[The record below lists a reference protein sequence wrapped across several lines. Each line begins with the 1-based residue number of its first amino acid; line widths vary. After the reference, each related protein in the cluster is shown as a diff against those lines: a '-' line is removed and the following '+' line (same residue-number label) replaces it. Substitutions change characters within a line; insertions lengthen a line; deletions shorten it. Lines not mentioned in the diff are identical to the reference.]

1 MKKIVTAVF
10 FIFLGVLILS
20 FPSFDGV
27 KVFAQNEI
35 NPPKVEI
42 IFFYSETCLHCQAEQ
57 KFLDTIQ
64 SKYPELEINRYLVSD
79 SDSKKLL
86 ADLLAKHDA
95 QMYAGLVPITFVGE
109 DLILGFNN
117 ENDIGRR
124 IEQSIE
130 RQLNDLNPPPEE
142 NNNKVSLPI
151 IGKIDLTKYSLLVQ
165 AVILGFFDG
174 FNVCSL
180 GALVL
185 ILGLVLILRSRPK
198 IILFGGLYILVTAIV
213 YGVLIFLWYQLFY
226 YLAPVLKIM
235 NVFVGLLGIAG
246 GIYFLRQFIK
256 SRKSDIACDGKE
268 SKIVSKHSLKIQKA
282 FQESG
287 GIWGLIIG
295 VFIFAAVITIVEF
308 PCSAVIPVLFAG
320 IMAHAK
326 LSIAAYLLYLV
337 IYLFFYMLDEII
349 VFLIAVFTMNIK
361 LASGKVMTWLS
372 LVEAIVLFGLG
383 IYYLVS
389 IF

>member
-1 MKKIVTAVF
+1 MRK
-10 FIFLGVLILS
+10 IFLIVFLIFVSTL
-20 FPSFDGV
+20 FLRPI
-27 KVFAQNEI
+27 FAQTNPQPKLEI
-35 NPPKVEI
+35 N
-42 IFFYSETCLHCQAEQ
+42 FFYSQTCPHCLAEQ

-64 SKYPELEINRYLVSD
+64 NKYSEVKINRYLSSD

-86 ADLLAKHDA
+86 ADLLTKHDA
-95 QMYAGLVPITFVGE
+95 QTYAGLVPITFVGE
-109 DLILGFNN
+109 DLILGFDNVSG
-117 ENDIGRR
+117 IGKR

-130 RQLNDLNPPPEE
+130 RQLNNAKPAPETDK
-142 NNNKVSLPI
+142 NKVNLPI
-151 IGKIDLTKYSLLVQ
+151 IGEIDLTKYSLLLQ

-180 GALVL
+180 GALVM

-198 IILFGGLYILVTAIV
+198 IILFGGLYILITAVV

-226 YLAPVLKIM
+226 YLAPVLKVM
-235 NVFVGLLGIAG
+235 NALVGVLGIAG
-246 GIYFLRQFIK
+246 GVYFLKQFIK
-256 SRKSDIACDGKE
+256 SRKSDATCE
-268 SKIVSKHSLKIQKA
+268 SNGNKIVAKHSEKIQKA

-295 VFIFAAVITIVEF
+295 VLIFSAVITIVEF

-326 LSIAAYLLYLV
+326 LSILAYIFYLV
-337 IYLFFYMLDEII
+337 IYLLFYMLDEIV

-361 LASGKVMTWLS
+361 IASGKVMSWLS
-372 LVEAIVLFGLG
+372 LVEAVVLFGLG